1 MVKLPMNLTSKTPYV
16 TFYSV
21 QTKKTLK
28 VSLNSA
34 EAKKLRLCISK
45 NGTRL
50 IKYESCSRIVSAE
63 DYKALSKLGV
73 KKLVL
78 VVIVSAASFGLQHKE
93 SKTTCEKTGCKWVSG
108 KKGVRRATAASPT
121 R

>member
-28 VSLNSA
+28 VSLNSRGQ
-34 EAKKLRLCISK
+34 EASPVHFQEWHA
-45 NGTRL
+45 L

-73 KKLVL
+73 KKSSSCCRQRRRSVATQR
-78 VVIVSAASFGLQHKE
+78 SRRP
-93 SKTTCEKTGCKWVSG
+93 CEKTGCKWVSG
-108 KKGVRRATAASPT
+108 KKGVRRATAASPRT